1 MALIDRDKVLY
12 SNEESMLQV
21 ARAMKKYVRGLYGHD
36 SREYALLKEWQ
47 FTKPV
52 KS

>member
-21 ARAMKKYVRGLYGHD
+21 ARAVKKYVRGLCGHD
-36 SREYALLKEWQ
+36 SREYALLKEWE

-52 KS
+52 TS